1 MERMYNEEML
11 KELKGFEVEL
21 YARYEKY
28 FDANYFLHRNMLE
41 MLKEDEAKIRA
52 DDDIKRVI
60 SYLFSACFKT
70 YTSILLLCG
79 KGFAPAAG
87 ILTRSL
93 FENVI
98 NIKWILNNDQ
108 KERARKFLNYSI
120 VIKKKLYEKY
130 NQYRIFDRLKSNVLD
145 RMESVESVKKA
156 YTEVKDDYPNEIK
169 WSGKNTRELAE
180 EEGVNMGYDYDFYYW
195 FFSLLTH
202 STVAAK
208 ETSTTVEGSTESVF
222 YGPSFSPEIMVDILV
237 LSYKYVL
244 MAFVELDLILNLG
257 KENNIKRFYKGF
269 EEISVRRN
277 KDV

>member
-1 MERMYNEEML
+1 M
-11 KELKGFEVEL
+11 GV
-21 YARYEKY
+21 
-28 FDANYFLHRNMLE
+28 
-41 MLKEDEAKIRA
+41 
-52 DDDIKRVI
+52 
-60 SYLFSACFKT
+60 
-70 YTSILLLCG
+70 
-79 KGFAPAAG
+79 
-87 ILTRSL
+87 
-93 FENVI
+93 
-98 NIKWILNNDQ
+98 LNNDQ